1 MSCRKWHARDLGE
14 ADAAR
19 VMKVFSV
26 ITKGI
31 VRLGAFPCTDPRMT
45 LRPLACALAIGLLA
59 MTSLPADAAKKRGSK
74 AKAPAVSAA
83 CTDFYAHANA
93 DWLKTHALAPGV
105 GAVTALGELNSR
117 AAQQQM
123 DLLNG
128 AMRQPQD
135 KVQKL
140 LGDFWASGLDE
151 ASVER
156 DGAAPIQPLLTRI
169 HAIRKAK
176 DIAPS
181 IAALHQVGI
190 PVAFDFGADI
200 DLADLDRHIGYFSQ
214 GGLGLPDPAFYTRTD
229 AATQQLMA
237 RYREYV
243 QKLLALTGTPQKRLA
258 EETQQVID
266 LETRIARLHAP
277 APSSTQPRSL
287 FAPVA
292 TASLGKQYSRLQLD
306 AFLRTQGVNDDRVS
320 LANPGLFAQLDG
332 LVASLKP
339 AQWKTY
345 LRWRVADT
353 MAPYLSKAF
362 QDASF
367 DFRGRVLAGQDAPA
381 PRAQR
386 VLEAINLAAGPMLG
400 RQYVGAYLP
409 AATRDRA
416 ADIAARVR
424 DALAAAVQRDGRMG
438 PAAKSEALAKLA
450 ALKIEVGAPRRD
462 LDYSVQPMGRGSFGS
477 NMLIASTWHHREEMK
492 RIGRG
497 NADRRWNVLPQQP
510 ALTYDVAQNRLIVT
524 AAMLQPP
531 VLDPNRDI
539 GRDYGALGALVGH
552 ELSHAIGPRGRTV
565 DAKGEV
571 RDWWTATEAAAWN
584 DLGNRV
590 AAQLSQHAVPG
601 TPGTRLNGARVRDV
615 AMADQSGVELAW
627 AAFRTA
633 QPAASQDAQQGFFM
647 GWAGLWAEQVTAD
660 VATERSLHS
669 AYAPGP
675 VRTHAPLANL
685 PGFGSAF
692 GCKPGQPMQANAND
706 RITVWK

>member
-1 MSCRKWHARDLGE
+1 MSFRNLRARHLGE

-31 VRLGAFPCTDPRMT
+31 VRLGAFPCMDPRMT
-45 LRPLACALAIGLLA
+45 LRPLACALAIGLFA
-59 MTSLPADAAKKRGSK
+59 ITSLPADAAKQRGSK
-74 AKAPAVSAA
+74 ARTPAVSAA
-83 CTDFYAHANA
+83 CTDFYAYANA

-409 AATRDRA
+409 AATRERA
-416 ADIAARVR
+416 AEIAARVR

-462 LDYSVQPMGRGSFGS
+462 LDYSVQPM
-477 NMLIASTWHHREEMK
+477 
-492 RIGRG
+492 
-497 NADRRWNVLPQQP
+497 
-510 ALTYDVAQNRLIVT
+510 
-524 AAMLQPP
+524 
-531 VLDPNRDI
+531 
-539 GRDYGALGALVGH
+539 
-552 ELSHAIGPRGRTV
+552 
-565 DAKGEV
+565 
-571 RDWWTATEAAAWN
+571 
-584 DLGNRV
+584 
-590 AAQLSQHAVPG
+590 
-601 TPGTRLNGARVRDV
+601 
-615 AMADQSGVELAW
+615 
-627 AAFRTA
+627 
-633 QPAASQDAQQGFFM
+633 
-647 GWAGLWAEQVTAD
+647 
-660 VATERSLHS
+660 
-669 AYAPGP
+669 
-675 VRTHAPLANL
+675 
-685 PGFGSAF
+685 
-692 GCKPGQPMQANAND
+692 
-706 RITVWK
+706 